1 MSTLNI
7 PRARALLQQFDF
19 KTLFIEALG
28 WARAGG
34 RPDTITAGG
43 VAFHCRP
50 IAQLAGALV
59 YEATTPAGDIP
70 DAKTRAALH
79 AEIEKR
85 HFEHLLIFID
95 GARQQSLWSWVKHD
109 GGKRFPRSHYYAR
122 AQPGDLFLSKLS
134 AIVVDISELDEA
146 GHLPVAEVASRLR
159 RALDVERVTRRFYN
173 EFQDL
178 LIDFADQITGID
190 DPRDR
195 RWYASVL
202 LNRLMFVYFLQ
213 RKFYLDG
220 GDAEYTRR
228 KLEQSK
234 QRGKD
239 QYYTAFLRTLF
250 FEGFAKPPEQRSAQA
265 RHLIGDIVY
274 LNGGLF
280 LPHPVEERWPAIA
293 IPDAAFDALFDLF
306 GRYSWN
312 LDDTPGGDDN
322 EINPDVLGYIFEK
335 YINQKEFGAYYTR
348 AEITGYLCERTIH
361 PLILD
366 AVNAHQDALAAA
378 GLSSAPRRFDS
389 MDDLLMGLD
398 ADLCKLLLH
407 DTLPRLSLLDPA
419 CGSGAF
425 LVAAM
430 KTLIA
435 IYTAVIGRIPA
446 LGDRALSDW
455 LARVEREHRNIAY
468 FIRKSIIT
476 NNLFGVDIMPEAVEI
491 ARLRLFLA
499 LVASAQGPDHLEP
512 LPNIDFN
519 ILAGNSLI
527 GLLRVD
533 EAAYEQRHRQGNLFY
548 KPYRELVAERNRLVR
563 AYRNAAGYTRDLA
576 ALRDAIQAHREQAIA
591 ALNEMLLDEFTA
603 LGIQFEQATWDEQKG
618 QPGRPRKRAARL
630 SDIEALRPFH
640 WGYEFDEVMAP
651 ASGGS
656 GERAGCGAGFDAI
669 ITNPPWEIFKPQA
682 KEFFA
687 EYSDLVAKNKMT
699 IKAFEKEQARLL
711 KNAAVRNAWLEYQSR
726 FPHVSAWFRAAPQFA
741 NQIAIVNGKKA
752 GSDINLYKLFVEQCF
767 NLLRPGGRCGI
778 VVPSGI
784 YTDLGARQLR
794 EMLFGQTRISGL
806 FGFENRKAI
815 FENVDSRFK
824 FVVLTFEKG
833 GRTESFPAAFMRH
846 EVAELERFP
855 QQGGLPVS
863 VELVHRLSPDSLSVM
878 EFKSDL
884 DARIAEKMLC
894 FPLLGQR
901 IDGVWN
907 LRLTREFDMTNDS
920 HLFKTRPG
928 AGRLPLYEGKMIHQ
942 FDAHFA
948 GPRYWVDEKQGR
960 RALLGKAPDT
970 GQTLDY
976 QGYRLGFRDI
986 ARNTDTRTLISTII
1000 PPAFH
1005 GNKIPTVRI
1014 YDDDGSTLIEPD
1026 QQIFLCAIWNSFVI
1040 DWMLRLKVTTTVN
1053 FFYLFQLPVP
1063 RLTAQDAAFR
1073 PIVERAARLICVTPQ
1088 FDDLA
1093 KAVGIEPPRRPLSDA
1108 ERGALRAGLDGLIA
1122 RLYGLT
1128 EAEFAHV
1135 LSGFPLVAQEVKDA
1149 ALAAYRGATG
1159 VGLV

>member
-656 GERAGCGAGFDAI
+656 GERAGFDAI

-878 EFKSDL
+878 EFKSEL
-884 DARIAEKMLC
+884 DARIAEKMLR

-907 LRLTREFDMTNDS
+907 LKLTAEFHMTNDS

-960 RALLGKAPDT
+960 RALLGKQPDT

-976 QGYRLGFRDI
+976 QGYRLGIR
-986 ARNTDTRTLISTII
+986 AVASNTNERSLISAVI
-1000 PPAFH
+1000 PCNVFC
-1005 GNKIPTVRI
+1005 GNSVLSSEDR
-1014 YDDDGSTLIEPD
+1014 
-1026 QQIFLCAIWNSFVI
+1026 LCSELELCFCVSLLNSLVV
-1040 DWMLRLKVTTTVN
+1040 DWMLRSKVTTN
-1053 FFYLFQLPVP
+1053 INMFYIYQLPVP
-1063 RLTAQDAAFR
+1063 RLTAQDPAFR

-1149 ALAAYRGATG
+1149 ALAAYRDATG
-1159 VGLV
+1159 VGLP

>member
-591 ALNEMLLDEFTA
+591 ALNELLLDEFTA

-656 GERAGCGAGFDAI
+656 GERAGFDAI

-778 VVPSGI
+778 IVPSGI
-784 YTDLGARQLR
+784 YTDLGAKQLR
-794 EMLFGQTRISGL
+794 EMLFTAGQVDTL
-806 FGFENRKAI
+806 FGLSNERYI
-815 FENVDSRFK
+815 FEGVHHAFK
-824 FVVLTFEKG
+824 FSLLVFEKG
-833 GRTESFPAAFMRH
+833 GKTNRFTVAFRINTREAVAPEELDKFLNTRSGHMQI
-846 EVAELERFP
+846 EVD
-855 QQGGLPVS
+855 
-863 VELVHRLSPDSLSVM
+863 LVRRLSPDSLSVM

-976 QGYRLGFRDI
+976 QGYRLGFRDVAASTNERTMI
-986 ARNTDTRTLISTII
+986 AAILPRGVFCPHTMSLEDRAQSSL
-1000 PPAFH
+1000 
-1005 GNKIPTVRI
+1005 
-1014 YDDDGSTLIEPD
+1014 DDLERV
-1026 QQIFLCAIWNSFVI
+1026 FVCAVFNSFVF
-1040 DWMLRLKVTTTVN
+1040 DSFVRHRVTAHLS
-1053 FFYLFQLPVP
+1053 FFFVYNVPVP

-1159 VGLV
+1159 IGLV